1 MHKHADTG
9 PSFEEGIDRRQ
20 LRLMLTR
27 FRAISTAR
35 LARVREMLDARH
47 RQFVDLLPL
56 LLHANHPT
64 LPGYVSQET
73 PSGISGY
80 TPPREILAL
89 ARRVARSFVY
99 HERSTG
105 AAGVHAVYL
114 MGSPGTLGHSDAS
127 DLDFWICYPEDLDA
141 EHLGLLQR
149 KIVLLQQ
156 WAAGMGLEAHL
167 FLMNGE
173 KFQRGQREP
182 LTGEN
187 CGTAQHYLL
196 LDEFYRT
203 GILLAG
209 RMPAWWVVPGS
220 IEAEHA
226 DFCRTLTQKRYIRAA
241 ELVDFGGIPGVPAG
255 EFVGAGIWQL
265 YKAIDSPYKSVL
277 KLLLF
282 EAYASNF
289 PETRCLSADYKRA
302 VARGITDIDELDP
315 YMMIYRRLE
324 QHLLQLEQPVRLD
337 IVRRCLYYKAGK
349 KLSQAPREGSPS
361 WQRLLMQRLTE
372 EWGWDAEKLARLDAR
387 ASWKI
392 HEVGSERNEL
402 IKELNHSY
410 RFLAEFARQNDAGKA
425 IDAQEFSVLGRKLYA
440 AHERKAGKIDT
451 VNPGHSINVAEPE
464 LAICTLKGGDNP
476 GAAPL
481 WGAFAEAATRVSAR
495 ASRPLKQSA
504 CLGELLTWCLSNGV
518 IDERTR
524 ISTREREDGLKRS
537 EVMAML
543 SAISEHIVGR
553 NATPSDDAFGRQAQT
568 QTLLVFFNVAADPLK
583 SARELGLQR
592 VSSRTDSLGYS
603 ALRENLVVNI
613 ETLVRNSWGE
623 MIGTRYN
630 GEEGL
635 IRCIRDFLQLPRSGQ
650 RSPPQLVIRCHS
662 ASRAAAIAARME
674 ELFAD
679 LERFFQRER
688 GLANGRYVLAIQDRL
703 HLIQMRRG
711 TSSAQQTDSSRGL
724 FELLGAAQAQWS
736 PVAVDRYALPR
747 SPLPLICRHA
757 EPHRASVFCES
768 TADAMRLTIVDENG
782 SFFHAAYPGAREG
795 SLLGAIEQFLSA
807 ARMRQSLSRDDAGS
821 AIATAAGAR
830 YFRITR
836 DSSGEHAVTPLEPA
850 RNLHAG
856 AFLTLQAIAE
866 PLEGEGVL
874 FTVYCEGTAFSQG
887 ELGTEFHAR
896 VAAELQSRRRSREHY
911 PVYITDLDLSAIAA
925 HADAP
930 LQTVHYL
937 DYKRRLE
944 SGINHALGLPS
955 LD

>member
-1 MHKHADTG
+1 MHKHADTS
-9 PSFEEGIDRRQ
+9 PSFHEGIDRRQ

-27 FRAISTAR
+27 FRAISAAR
-35 LARVREMLDARH
+35 LARVRDMLDVRH
-47 RQFVDLLPL
+47 RQFIDLLPL

-80 TPPREILAL
+80 VPPREVLSL

-99 HERSTG
+99 HERS
-105 AAGVHAVYL
+105 ASSAGVHAVYL

-127 DLDFWICYPEDLDA
+127 DLDLWICYPEELDS
-141 EHLGLLQR
+141 ERLGLLQR
-149 KIVLLQQ
+149 KVMLLQQ
-156 WAAGMGLEAHL
+156 WATGLGLEAHL

-209 RMPAWWVVPGS
+209 RIPAWWVVPVS
-220 IEAEHA
+220 IEADHA
-226 DFCRTLTQKRYIRAA
+226 DFCRTLTQKRYIRAS

-282 EAYASNF
+282 EAYAANF
-289 PETRCLSADYKRA
+289 PQTRCLSADYKRA
-302 VARGITDIDELDP
+302 IARGITDIDELDP

-324 QHLLQLEQPVRLD
+324 QHLLQLEQPARLD

-361 WQRLLMQRLTE
+361 WQRLLMQRLAE
-372 EWGWDAEKLARLDAR
+372 EWGWDMEKLARLDAR

-392 HEVGSERNEL
+392 QDVSSERNEL

-410 RFLAEFARQNDAGKA
+410 RFLSEFAREHDAAKA

-451 VNPGHSINVAEPE
+451 VNPGHSINVAESE
-464 LAICTLKGGDNP
+464 LAICSLKGGDSV

-481 WGAFAEAATRVSAR
+481 WGAFAEAATRVSAH
-495 ASRPLKQSA
+495 ASRALKQSA
-504 CLGELLTWCLSNGV
+504 CLSELLTWCLSNGV

-537 EVMAML
+537 EVVAML
-543 SAISEHIVGR
+543 AAIREHIVGD

-568 QTLLVFFNVAADPLK
+568 QTMLIFLNVAADPLK
-583 SARELGLQR
+583 SARDMGLQR

-623 MIGTRYN
+623 MIGARYN

-635 IRCIRDFLQLPRSGQ
+635 IRCIRDFLQLPRPGQ
-650 RSPPQLVIRCHS
+650 RSQAQLIIRCHS
-662 ASRAAAIAARME
+662 ASRAAAIAARMQ

-679 LERFFQRER
+679 LQRFFHREA
-688 GLANGRYVLAIQDRL
+688 LVNGRYVLAIQDRL
-703 HLIQMRRG
+703 HLLQLRRG
-711 TSSAQQTDSSRGL
+711 ASSARQTDSSRGL
-724 FELLGAAQAQWS
+724 FDLLGAPQAEWS
-736 PVAVDRYALPR
+736 PVAVDRYALQR
-747 SPLPLICRHA
+747 SALPLICRHA
-757 EPHRASVFCES
+757 EAHRASVFCEAS
-768 TADAMRLTIVDENG
+768 PEAMRLTIVDENG
-782 SFFHAAYPGAREG
+782 SFFHAAFPGAREG
-795 SLLGAIEQFLSA
+795 SLLGAIEQFLASV
-807 ARMRQSLSRDDAGS
+807 RMRQSLSHDDAGS
-821 AIATAAGAR
+821 VMVTTAGAR

-836 DSSGEHAVTPLEPA
+836 DSSGEHSVTALEPA
-850 RNLHAG
+850 RNLQAS

-866 PLEGEGVL
+866 PLEAEGVL

-887 ELGTEFHAR
+887 ELGADFHAR
-896 VAAELQSRRRSREHY
+896 VAAELQSRRKSREHY
-911 PVYITDLDLSAIAA
+911 PVYITDLDLSAIVALA
-925 HADAP
+925 GAP